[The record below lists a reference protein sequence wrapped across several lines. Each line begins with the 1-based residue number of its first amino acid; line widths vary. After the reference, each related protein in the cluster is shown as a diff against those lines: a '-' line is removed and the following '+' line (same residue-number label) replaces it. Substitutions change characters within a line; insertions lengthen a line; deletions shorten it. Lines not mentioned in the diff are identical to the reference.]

1 MKNTFQG
8 SGSPALT
15 PHSKAVQK
23 NMEIKMISVAIDG
36 PVGAGKSSVARESAK
51 RLGFIYADT
60 GALYRGVALYSVRKG
75 LIREEG
81 KEEAFAQSIA
91 ALLPEISVELKI
103 EEGVQRIF
111 LCGEDVSEEIRLPE
125 VSMAASAVSVVPAVR
140 EFLLDLQRDI
150 AKNNN
155 VLMDGRDI
163 GTVVLPDA
171 QVKIFITASPEI
183 RAKRRYDEL
192 IEKGVDTTFEQV
204 LNDLNRRDY
213 QDSHRAVSPLKMA
226 DGAILLNTSELSF
239 EQSVEKVTELV
250 KKALS
255 EEKH

>member
-1 MKNTFQG
+1 
-8 SGSPALT
+8 
-15 PHSKAVQK
+15 
-23 NMEIKMISVAIDG
+23 MISVAIDG

-51 RLGFIYADT
+51 RLGFIYVDT

-75 LIREEG
+75 LVKEEG
-81 KEEAFAQSIA
+81 REAEFAEKIA
-91 ALLPEISVELKI
+91 ALLPEITVELKI
-103 EEGVQRIF
+103 EDGVQRIY

-125 VSMAASAVSVVPAVR
+125 ISMAASSVSAVPAVR
-140 EFLLDLQRDI
+140 EFLLGLQRDI

-163 GTVVLPDA
+163 GTVVLLEA

-192 IEKGVDTTFEQV
+192 VEKGVETTFEQV

-213 QDSHRAVSPLKMA
+213 QDSHRAVAPLKMA
-226 DGAILLNTSELSF
+226 DGAVLLNTSDLTF
-239 EQSVEKVTELV
+239 EESVESVV
-250 KKALS
+250 KLAKSAM
-255 EEKH
+255 